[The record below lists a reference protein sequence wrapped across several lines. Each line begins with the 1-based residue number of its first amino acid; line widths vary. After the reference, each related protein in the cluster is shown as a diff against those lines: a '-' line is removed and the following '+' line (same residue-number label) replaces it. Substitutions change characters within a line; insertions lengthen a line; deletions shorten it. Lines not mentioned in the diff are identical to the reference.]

1 MICYAQDEIPSGKT
15 QNTEKEQAFFTGIK
29 TTTKL
34 TSNCHPEN
42 LVTNSIVHAQTRESF
57 SLPS

>member
-15 QNTEKEQAFFTGIK
+15 RNTEKEQAFFTGIK
-29 TTTKL
+29 TNTKL

-57 SLPS
+57 